1 MLKKS
6 CTIQEPF
13 SANKMYAPVAR
24 GKMVKSKKYND
35 WIEKNVS
42 IIKDNLLPA
51 TQFPIDVEILIMA
64 DYKWKH
70 KCDADNIIKP
80 LVDLLVRAEI
90 VPDDKTRYINSV
102 KVRYL
107 QGFGLGAHGGRLFGR
122 LGGFG
127 HFAGLDG
134 GVDVGEGTPE

>member
-13 SANKMYAPVAR
+13 SANKMYAPIAR

-35 WIEKNVS
+35 WIDKNIS

-51 TQFPIDVEILIMA
+51 TNYPIEIEILILA
-64 DYKWKH
+64 DLQWKL
-70 KCDADNIIKP
+70 KCDPDNIVKP
-80 LVDLLVRAEI
+80 IVDLLVRAEI
-90 VPDDKTRYINSV
+90 IPDDTSRFVESV

-107 QGFGLGAHGGRLFGR
+107 QGFGSPTTCISYSIV
-122 LGGFG
+122 
-127 HFAGLDG
+127 DG
-134 GVDVGEGTPE
+134 

>member
-13 SANKMYAPVAR
+13 SANKMYAPIAR

-35 WIEKNVS
+35 WIQKNIS

-51 TQFPIDVEILIMA
+51 TSYPIEIEILILA
-64 DYKWKH
+64 DHQWKM
-70 KCDADNIIKP
+70 KSDPDNIVKP
-80 LVDLLVRAEI
+80 IVDLLVRAEI
-90 VPDDKTRYINSV
+90 IPDDTSRFVESV

-107 QGFGLGAHGGRLFGR
+107 QGFGSPTTCISYSI
-122 LGGFG
+122 
-127 HFAGLDG
+127 
-134 GVDVGEGTPE
+134 VEN

>member
-35 WIEKNVS
+35 WIEKNIS

-51 TQFPIDVEILIMA
+51 ASYPIEIEILILA
-64 DYKWKH
+64 DFQWKM
-70 KCDADNIIKP
+70 KCDPDNIVKP
-80 LVDLLVRAEI
+80 IVDLLVRAEI
-90 VPDDKTRYINSV
+90 IPDDTSRFVESV

-107 QGFGLGAHGGRLFGR
+107 QGFGSPTTCISYSI
-122 LGGFG
+122 
-127 HFAGLDG
+127 
-134 GVDVGEGTPE
+134 VDN

>member
-35 WIEKNVS
+35 WINKNVS
-42 IIKDNLLPA
+42 IIKDTLIPA
-51 TQFPIDVEILIMA
+51 SQFPIEVEILIMA
-64 DYKWKH
+64 DSQWKMR
-70 KCDADNIIKP
+70 CDSDNIVKP
-80 LVDLLVRAEI
+80 IVDLLVRAEI
-90 VPDDKTRYINSV
+90 VPDDTSRFIESV

-107 QGFGLGAHGGRLFGR
+107 QGFGSPVTCISYST
-122 LGGFG
+122 
-127 HFAGLDG
+127 
-134 GVDVGEGTPE
+134 VDE

>member
-1 MLKKS
+1 MITNGCKKIAYLS
-6 CTIQEPF
+6 ISENLSIDNKRKQGYFEALNKHDIKIEEPLIVRC
-13 SANKMYAPVAR
+13 SNDE
-24 GKMVKSKKYND
+24 KKN
-35 WIEKNVS
+35 IS
-42 IIKDNLLPA
+42 IIKENLIPA

-107 QGFGLGAHGGRLFGR
+107 QGFGPPVTCISYTIVE
-122 LGGFG
+122 
-127 HFAGLDG
+127 D
-134 GVDVGEGTPE
+134 

>member
-35 WIEKNVS
+35 WIEKNIT

-51 TQFPIDVEILIMA
+51 INYPIEIEILILA
-64 DYKWKH
+64 NTQWKMRS
-70 KCDADNIIKP
+70 DPDNIIKP
-80 LVDLLVRAEI
+80 IVDLLVRAEI
-90 VPDDKTRYINSV
+90 IPDDTSRYVESV

-107 QGFGLGAHGGRLFGR
+107 QGFGSPTTCISYSI
-122 LGGFG
+122 
-127 HFAGLDG
+127 
-134 GVDVGEGTPE
+134 VDN

>member
-35 WIEKNVS
+35 WINKNIS
-42 IIKDNLLPA
+42 IIKYSLLPA
-51 TQFPIDVEILIMA
+51 KEFPIEVEILIMA
-64 DYKWKH
+64 DFQWKM
-70 KCDADNIIKP
+70 KCDPDNIVKP
-80 LVDLLVRAEI
+80 IVDLLVRAEI
-90 VPDDKTRYINSV
+90 IPDDTSRFIESV

-107 QGFGLGAHGGRLFGR
+107 QGFGSPITCISYSTI
-122 LGGFG
+122 
-127 HFAGLDG
+127 D
-134 GVDVGEGTPE
+134 

>member
-35 WIEKNVS
+35 WIEKNIS
-42 IIKDNLLPA
+42 IIKNNLLPA
-51 TQFPIDVEILIMA
+51 TSYPIEIEILILA
-64 DYKWKH
+64 DFQWKL
-70 KCDADNIIKP
+70 KCDPDNIVKP
-80 LVDLLVRAEI
+80 IVDLLVRAEI
-90 VPDDKTRYINSV
+90 IPDDTSRFVESV

-107 QGFGLGAHGGRLFGR
+107 QGFGSPTTCISYSIV
-122 LGGFG
+122 
-127 HFAGLDG
+127 DG
-134 GVDVGEGTPE
+134 